1 MKVLILSI
9 TAGGGHNS
17 AASALKEY
25 FVSAGAQCETLDTFG
40 YISPTIANSIN
51 KGYLWMSGKAGK
63 AFGFGYHT
71 LEKRNPP
78 LFADMTPAQITG
90 LPLAKEILSYISVY
104 SPDVILFTHC
114 FAGIILHLLKKEG
127 KITVPTVGILTVFV
141 FHPYWEDCTANDY
154 VVIPS
159 PDLRFQGFR
168 KGFTE
173 SQLLPLGIPVSP
185 RFAESMP
192 KKDARALLGLDPDAA
207 TVLLM
212 GGSMGYG
219 NMGNI
224 LAQLDT
230 AAGDSLQIIAVCGN
244 NAKAKADLEA
254 MDTRCS
260 LLPLGFVDY
269 VDQLMDAAD
278 CIVTKPG
285 GLTTSEALAKR
296 LPMVIV
302 NPIPGQE
309 ARNTQFLLNSGTAV
323 ATYDM
328 CTADELVIRLMDE
341 PRRLEAMRLSI
352 EELRHPTSTQDVCE
366 FVIQL
371 CEGRT

>member
-1 MKVLILSI
+1 MRS
-9 TAGGGHNS
+9 
-17 AASALKEY
+17 Y
-25 FVSAGAQCETLDTFG
+25 FAEKGVECDILDTYG
-40 YISPTIANSIN
+40 YVSPAISQSLNRA
-51 KGYLWMSGKAGK
+51 YLWASSHAKRAYSL
-63 AFGFGYHT
+63 GYSMA
-71 LEKRNPP
+71 EKRRPP
-78 LFADMTPAQITG
+78 MTEFSPSQLVNMPFA
-90 LPLAKEILSYISVY
+90 LEIRDYIALNR
-104 SPDVILFTHC
+104 PDAIIFTHP
-114 FAGIILHLLKKEG
+114 FAGMILDDLKKKG
-127 KITVPTVGILTVFV
+127 DIAMPTVGILTDFT
-141 FHPYWEDCTANDY
+141 FHPFWEDCTGNDF
-154 VVIPS
+154 VIIPARS
-159 PDLRFQGFR
+159 LRHQAYR
-168 KGFTE
+168 KGFRE
-173 SQLLPLGIPVSP
+173 EQLRNFGIPIHP
-185 RFAESMP
+185 KFAQSTP
-192 KKDARALLGLDPDAA
+192 KAEARRALGLDPDKN

-219 NMGNI
+219 NMGTI
-224 LAQLDT
+224 LAQLDA

-244 NAKAKADLEA
+244 NAKARADLEA
-254 MDTRCS
+254 MDTRCC

-269 VDQLMDAAD
+269 VDHLMDAAD

-352 EELRHPTSTQDVCE
+352 EELRHPTSTADVCE
-366 FVIQL
+366 FVMQL
-371 CEGRT
+371 